1 MIIENIKLKNWK
13 NFASVDVDCGRRVFI
28 IGPNAAGKSNFLD
41 ALRFLKDV
49 SQHGLNKAVN
59 DLRGGMKSVRYIGAR
74 KHPEIIV
81 SVSLDNGWS
90 YSLTFGGKSPSAPEI
105 VKEIVIDGNGK
116 VILGRPDEEDRK
128 DPPRKRQTA
137 LEQVN
142 ANKDFRMIA
151 EFFSTIEYRHIL
163 PQLVREP
170 KSFSPNP
177 IDNDP
182 FGRDLVFT
190 IWKTP
195 ERTRK
200 VRLKRINSVLKVAV
214 PSFKDLRVVQD
225 PKTGTP
231 HFQVNYEHWRKNG
244 AYQDESAFS
253 DGTLRLLALLWSL
266 LDTGGPLLLE
276 EPELSLH
283 EDIVSRLPG
292 FFTQVD
298 REKKKAARQI
308 FVTTHADALLRDPGV
323 GPKEVLRLLPNENG
337 VNVVGATEEECNL
350 IMESGLTVADVLLP
364 QTRPANFGQMELS
377 K

>member
-1 MIIENIKLKNWK
+1 MYITNIKLKNWK
-13 NFASVDVDCGRRVFI
+13 NFASVDVDCGLRVFL

-49 SQHGLNKAVN
+49 ALHGLGKAVN
-59 DLRGGMKSVRYIGAR
+59 DLRGGLKSVRYIGAR
-74 KHPEIIV
+74 KRPDV
-81 SVSLDNGWS
+81 TVAVTLDNGWR
-90 YSLTFGGKSPSAPEI
+90 YSITFGGKAQSAPMVMSET
-105 VKEIVIDGNGK
+105 VTNEKGRAVLE
-116 VILGRPDEEDRK
+116 RPDTDDRN
-128 DPPRKRQTA
+128 DPPRLRQTA
-137 LEQVN
+137 LEQIN
-142 ANKDFRMIA
+142 ANKDFREIA
-151 EFFSTIEYRHIL
+151 DFFSTIEYRHIL

-170 KSFSPNP
+170 KSFTPNP

-182 FGRDLVFT
+182 FGRDLVLT

-200 VRLKRINSVLKVAV
+200 VRLKRINNVLRVAV
-214 PSFKDLRVVQD
+214 PNLKDLQVVQD
-225 PKTGTP
+225 DNGTP

-292 FFTQVD
+292 FFTQID
-298 REKKKAARQI
+298 REKKKAGRQF

-323 GPKEVLRLLPNENG
+323 GPREVLRLVPGEHG
-337 VNVVGATEEECNL
+337 VEVIPASEEECEF
-350 IMESGLTVADVLLP
+350 MTQSGLTAADVLLP
-364 QTRPANFGQMELS
+364 KTSPANIGLMELS